1 MVDCIYSFLNLINRI
16 THSGIPEEI
25 ILSFELYTGVLKS
38 DDHDEIEAISGSTL
52 IRRLANK
59 YLSVRELEIYT
70 PKNEKPKAFIGD
82 TELSVSFSHT
92 KSAIS
97 AAISFEYIVGCD
109 IEHLDRK
116 VNPSIINRIIC
127 ESENRKIYDECD
139 AIRIWTCKEAALKMI
154 GTGLRK
160 PMNSIRIEKISEY
173 MFDVDYN
180 DGKRAKICSFQHR
193 DHWISVCFK

>member
-1 MVDCIYSFLNLINRI
+1 MNLNNRI
-16 THSGIPEEI
+16 THSGLPEEI
-25 ILSFELYTGVLKS
+25 IVSFEIITDGAKS

-52 IRRLANK
+52 VRRLAKK

-92 KSAIS
+92 KDAIS
-97 AAISFEYIVGCD
+97 AAISFDYIVGCD
-109 IEHLDRK
+109 TEQLNRI
-116 VNPSIINRIIC
+116 VNPSIIDRIFC
-127 ESENRKIYDECD
+127 ENETKSLYDSCD

-160 PMNSIRIEKISEY
+160 PMKSIRIEKIDDFLFE
-173 MFDVDYN
+173 VDFN

-193 DHWISVCFK
+193 DHWISVCYR